1 MVTEGL
7 IKVTYKVVFKTV
19 VSLTAGE
26 RIIFGVHVYAGGSQ
40 TDWQWAKEGTY
51 FGGVYLGD

>member
-1 MVTEGL
+1 
-7 IKVTYKVVFKTV
+7 

-40 TDWQWAKEGTY
+40 TDWRWAKEGTY